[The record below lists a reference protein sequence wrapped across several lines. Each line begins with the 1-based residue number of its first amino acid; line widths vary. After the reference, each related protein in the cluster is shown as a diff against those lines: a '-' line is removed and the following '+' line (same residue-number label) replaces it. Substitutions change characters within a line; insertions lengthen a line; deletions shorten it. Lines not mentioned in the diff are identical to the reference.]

1 MSNPTVAQGPRILIV
16 EDNLNNFKLMARA
29 LAYQGITRCE
39 WKTSGAQALE
49 FASSLPQLDL
59 ILIDIFLPGEDGYQ
73 VLARL
78 RAQPRFASTRIV
90 AISADT
96 TTENIERARQ
106 AGFDG
111 FISKPI
117 NVSRFPEQVNKILQG
132 QAVWE

>member
-1 MSNPTVAQGPRILIV
+1 MSDPTVAQGPRILIV

-49 FASSLPQLDL
+49 FAGSLPQLDL

-78 RAQPRFASTRIV
+78 RAQPGFAGTRIV

-111 FISKPI
+111 FIGKPI
-117 NVSRFPEQVNKILQG
+117 NVSRFPEQVIKILQG

>member
-1 MSNPTVAQGPRILIV
+1 MSNPTVAPRPRILIV

-29 LAYQGITRCE
+29 LAYQGITHCE
-39 WKTSGAQALE
+39 WKTSGTQALE
-49 FASSLPQLDL
+49 FATLLPQLDL

-73 VLARL
+73 VLTKL
-78 RAQPRFASTRIV
+78 RAQPKFASTRIV
-90 AISADT
+90 AVSADT

-117 NVSRFPEQVNKILQG
+117 NVSRFPEQVLKILEG
-132 QAVWE
+132 QAIWE